1 MAKANWRG
9 AGSPS
14 PRYLLKIIST
24 FRIKEL
30 FFSSELAHSVFVGTE
45 TNGSGKMAIKI
56 NSKFISVNGKRA
68 GVTYATGPWI
78 NGVDQTTIKIRPKK
92 YSFPREIA
100 EAFVIENNSDGMTD
114 YFEKD
119 CIRITSAHPLYAQV
133 KEAAL

>member
-1 MAKANWRG
+1 
-9 AGSPS
+9 
-14 PRYLLKIIST
+14 
-24 FRIKEL
+24 
-30 FFSSELAHSVFVGTE
+30 
-45 TNGSGKMAIKI
+45 MAIKI

-78 NGVDQTTIKIRPKK
+78 NGVDPTTIKIRPKK

-100 EAFVIENNSDGMTD
+100 EAFVIENSSDGMTD

-119 CIRITSAHPLYAQV
+119 CIRITSAHSLYAQV